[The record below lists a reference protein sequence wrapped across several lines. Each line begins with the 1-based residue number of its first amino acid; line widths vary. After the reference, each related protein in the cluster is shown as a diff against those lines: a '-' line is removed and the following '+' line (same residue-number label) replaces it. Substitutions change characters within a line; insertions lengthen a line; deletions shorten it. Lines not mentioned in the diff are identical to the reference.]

1 MNKIV
6 FITGGDKGIG
16 RGIAELLA
24 SDGHQVVITYKSNV
38 DGAQSLMDKYAN
50 IVAYQCDLQDKVRL
64 RAVANDVLQRY
75 NKVDIL
81 INNAG
86 FESDSTLLKME
97 DEQWENVIDVDLRSL
112 FYTTKCFIP
121 KMVAN
126 GWGRVIN
133 LSSILGYTGVYGG
146 ANYATAKAGVIGL
159 TKSLA
164 LELGGKG
171 ITVNAIAPGL
181 IETDL
186 LTRMPDKYK
195 DRMREKIPS
204 RTFGKPLD
212 IAYLVEFLISD
223 KASYINGQ
231 TLHVNGGMYSI

>member
-16 RGIAELLA
+16 RAIAELLA
-24 SDGHQVVITYKSNV
+24 SVGHQVVITYKSNV

-50 IVAYQCDLQDKVRL
+50 IVAYQCDLQDKIRL
-64 RAVANDVLQRY
+64 REVANDVLQRY

-112 FYTTKCFIP
+112 FYTIKCFIP
-121 KMVAN
+121 TMVAN
-126 GWGRVIN
+126 GWGRIIN

-146 ANYATAKAGVIGL
+146 ANYATAKAGVVGL

-171 ITVNAIAPGL
+171 VTVNAIAPGL
-181 IETDL
+181 IDTDL
-186 LTRMPDKYK
+186 LNRMPDKYK
-195 DRMREKIPS
+195 ERLLEKIPS
-204 RTFGKPLD
+204 RRFGQPED
-212 IAYLVEFLISD
+212 IANLVEFLISD

-231 TLHVNGGMYSI
+231 TIHVNGGMYAI